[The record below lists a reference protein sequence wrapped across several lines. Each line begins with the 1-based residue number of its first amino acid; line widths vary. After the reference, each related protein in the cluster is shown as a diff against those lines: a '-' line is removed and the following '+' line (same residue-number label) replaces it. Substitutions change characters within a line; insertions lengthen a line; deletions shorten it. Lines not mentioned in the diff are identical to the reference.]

1 MRLPFLAS
9 ALTFDALLAGLPL
22 IILLLVGLTHFLH
35 LTPQDTESD
44 ITRLMDRFLPR
55 IDQGGGNDPI
65 GRIKALLVEI
75 TRRRTALSLY
85 AIPLFIWFSTRLFA
99 SVRTA
104 LNQVLCASPPHRQ
117 RHFLISWVLAK
128 GRDSLMVVAT
138 LLVFIV
144 NTAMTAGLSVA
155 AARSQA
161 LVHSVPVVNF
171 FVTTLGKILSEA
183 TAFLCAISIFYL
195 AYRFASTRRM
205 RWRSALLAAGFSAL
219 AFELLKRLFALYLG
233 HMARLDQ
240 FSADANVGAVLL
252 FVLWVYYT
260 AVVFLYG
267 GVVADTWQG
276 SKS

>member
-1 MRLPFLAS
+1 
-9 ALTFDALLAGLPL
+9 
-22 IILLLVGLTHFLH
+22 V
-35 LTPQDTESD
+35 QDTESD
-44 ITRLMDRFLPR
+44 IARLMDRFLPQ
-55 IDQGGGNDPI
+55 IDQGGSVDPI
-65 GRIKALLVEI
+65 GRIKGLLVEI

-104 LNQVLCASPPHRQ
+104 LNQVLCAAPPHPE
-117 RHFLISWVLAK
+117 RHFLISWLMAK
-128 GRDSLMVVAT
+128 ARDAVMVIAT

-155 AARSQA
+155 SARSEA
-161 LVHSVPVVNF
+161 LVSAIPVLHF
-171 FVTTLGKILSEA
+171 FVTSLGRILSEA

-205 RWRSALLAAGFSAL
+205 RWRAALMAAGFTAL
-219 AFELLKRLFALYLG
+219 AFELLKRLFAVYLA
-233 HMARLDQ
+233 HMARLDR

-267 GVVADTWQG
+267 GVVADTWVGNQD
-276 SKS
+276 

>member
-1 MRLPFLAS
+1 
-9 ALTFDALLAGLPL
+9 
-22 IILLLVGLTHFLH
+22 
-35 LTPQDTESD
+35 
-44 ITRLMDRFLPR
+44 MDRFLPR
-55 IDQGGGNDPI
+55 VDQGGGNDPI
-65 GRIKALLVEI
+65 ARIKALLVEI

-104 LNQVLCASPPHRQ
+104 LNQVLCASPPHPQ
-117 RHFLISWVLAK
+117 RHFLISWFLAK
-128 GRDSLMVVAT
+128 GRDAVMVIAT

-144 NTAMTAGLSVA
+144 NTAMTAGISVM

-161 LVHSVPVVNF
+161 FVSAVPILNF
-171 FVTTLGKILSEA
+171 FVTSLGRILSEA
-183 TAFLCAISIFYL
+183 AAFLCAISIFYL
-195 AYRFASTRRM
+195 AYRYASTRRM
-205 RWRSALLAAGFSAL
+205 RWRAAFMAAGFTAF

-233 HMARLDQ
+233 HLARLDR

-267 GVVADTWQG
+267 GVVADTWMG
-276 SKS
+276 DRD